1 LPTRGALTATALG
14 EPRTEGCAGWGREQ
28 EGGSLRGLGGGGGG
42 GDGDGGC
49 GAGGW
54 LVGRFGGGCIGVV
67 PSVRRQ
73 EGHSHT
79 GRIRPHQSILRVQGH
94 RPTNYPGL
102 IDARRRRKKPGP
114 SATPLPVTC
123 VPPKLCFT
131 RAASKRIAISVGN
144 QFFLEIMGAKKL
156 LFYKYTRRVM

>member
-1 LPTRGALTATALG
+1 MAAATATA
-14 EPRTEGCAGWGREQ
+14 TGR
-28 EGGSLRGLGGGGGG
+28 
-42 GDGDGGC
+42 
-49 GAGGW
+49 GGW

-102 IDARRRRKKPGP
+102 IDARRRRKKARSFGSSTSGYVCASGP
-114 SATPLPVTC
+114 AFSFGPRRKGSRSQSAIN
-123 VPPKLCFT
+123 F
-131 RAASKRIAISVGN
+131 SEIAGCGKIISS
-144 QFFLEIMGAKKL
+144 
-156 LFYKYTRRVM
+156 FYEV